1 MLKIFNFKKENTGK
15 LKPVSIK
22 GYVADGKRFYPLFTT
37 EDKILELTSFN
48 SKKEKNSNI
57 PIDIPIGIFEIN
69 NLDLMIGDYGIVIGK
84 QLLSLNNIFQRKQ
97 LLSLIHMLNMSIM
110 ENPLWEDSYDRFVV
124 NTNTVESSDYGDKV
138 DKCDAEMKYL
148 SAAEKYGRKAVS
160 KATARNAAAYNAA
173 MKKAAK
179 SVHKNKNAERSVIDS
194 IKEGVNNKT
203 QKKAATI

>member
-22 GYVADGKRFYPLFTT
+22 GYIADGERQYPLFTT

-48 SKKEKNSNI
+48 SKKDKNSNI

-69 NLDLMIGDYGIVIGK
+69 NPDLMIGDYGIVIGRS
-84 QLLSLNNIFQRKQ
+84 LLSLNNAFQRKQ

-110 ENPLWEDSYDRFVV
+110 ENPLWEDLYDKFVV
-124 NTNTVESSDYGDKV
+124 NATNTSSSSDYGDKV

-179 SVHKNKNAERSVIDS
+179 SVYKNAEKSIIDS
-194 IKEGVNNKT
+194 IKEGVNTKT
-203 QKKAATI
+203 KKKAATI